1 MSVAR
6 RIVLVTLGLTAS
18 PALADHHGMA
28 MHDGGAGSSLATGVS
43 LLAASFGTSFY
54 EGDYEAV
61 VPGAAWS
68 SEHWAAG
75 ANLAMYR
82 LQENGRELYGL
93 GDVAVHGQGTLIDA
107 GNIVLS
113 AHGLQGVE
121 YNCEFVQISKAT
133 RSPSWAVTAICQEPG
148 YVFPDVLSVTRM
160 SPTQFD
166 LVSVRP
172 IDDESEASGNSGS
185 YYRCEGMVLP

>member
-1 MSVAR
+1 MSLRQSLCVSMFVA
-6 RIVLVTLGLTAS
+6 TS
-18 PALADHHGMA
+18 PALAADDFI
-28 MHDGGAGSSLATGVS
+28 DGVYLQ
-43 LLAASFGTSFY
+43 
-54 EGDYEAV
+54 
-61 VPGAAWS
+61 
-68 SEHWAAG
+68 SEELCAQAKKDT
-75 ANLAMYR
+75 
-82 LQENGRELYGL
+82 LQ
-93 GDVAVHGQGTLIDA
+93 TLIDA

-133 RSPSWAVTAICQEPG
+133 VSPSWAVTAICQEPG

-160 SPTQFD
+160 SPTQLD